1 MYGVPRAATTHAKK
15 IEHRVPGARDVTET
29 TARDVRSGL
38 RSRGHDPAFTQYRI
52 PLDFPAM
59 SPRGT
64 KQRPSFT
71 KVAPSISPDD
81 VLKLIQERDQGIASD
96 TRTAAERWLGDP
108 PPHRSA
114 LAQRDRR

>member
-1 MYGVPRAATTHAKK
+1 
-15 IEHRVPGARDVTET
+15 
-29 TARDVRSGL
+29 
-38 RSRGHDPAFTQYRI
+38 
-52 PLDFPAM
+52 M

-64 KQRPSFT
+64 KQRTTFT
-71 KVAPSISPDD
+71 KVAPSVSPDD

-108 PPHRSA
+108 PPSRSA

>member
-1 MYGVPRAATTHAKK
+1 
-15 IEHRVPGARDVTET
+15 
-29 TARDVRSGL
+29 
-38 RSRGHDPAFTQYRI
+38 
-52 PLDFPAM
+52 M

-64 KQRPSFT
+64 KQKQSFT
-71 KVAPSISPDD
+71 KVAPSVSPDD
-81 VLKLIQERDQGIASD
+81 VSKLIQERDQGIASD